1 VSSRGCVGTVGGAG
15 DIGASLRRRLAA
27 PALAAPLI
35 GAALCSSAAAQQPPP
50 VSAYPSPGTLS
61 ASPGSQVSFRGRPAG
76 ELGAIEVTG
85 SKTGRHAGE
94 LRAHPDGQGAS
105 FVPRKRFR
113 GGETVTVRTD
123 LAIHN
128 ATAGDFRF
136 RIARVPG
143 TVRLSAVPFGP
154 PVRGKRRRFR
164 SRPDLLP
171 PLVKSRLNAGA
182 SPGYVVLGP
191 RPRLPG
197 QAGPMIVDGNGET
210 VYFRPLGGRTEVADV
225 RVQRY
230 QGRPVLTWWQG
241 RSRQGIGYGHFVILD
256 ETYRVV
262 KRVQAGNGYRGD
274 LHEFLITPRNTA
286 VLINYPVVRVDLS
299 SVGGSPR
306 GRIVDSVIQEI
317 DLETGLVLF
326 EWHSF
331 GNVAIKDSF
340 APLQPSFRVPYDYF
354 HANSVDVDADGDF
367 LVSARNTWGVY
378 KIDRETGRIVWT
390 LGGKR
395 STFKLGRGMRFAW
408 QHDARRRPDGTLS
421 LFDNSAPPGP
431 RKRSRALVVGLDETN
446 RTATLLGTREHPRRL
461 RGAIMGNAQTLD
473 NGNVM
478 VGWGSQRY
486 FSEFAADGRL
496 VWDAHLSLGFDTYR
510 AYRANWTGR
519 PHTVPR
525 AAGVKRRGGGMSVYA
540 SWNGATEV
548 ASWDVLAGPRPDALQ
563 QVASSPRRG
572 FETVIGIAARAAYV
586 AVRAKDAAGQA
597 LATSPTRRVS
607 G

>member
-1 VSSRGCVGTVGGAG
+1 VMSKAFRAGEKVTVSTDRQVVGASNGDFSFTIGESTGRKNRRVESPRIGKGTVQAYATRQ
-15 DIGASLRRRLAA
+15 DIT
-27 PALAAPLI
+27 
-35 GAALCSSAAAQQPPP
+35 PPS
-50 VSAYPSPGTLS
+50 VTISTNKPGT
-61 ASPGSQVSFRGRPAG
+61 APGLIFLAPKAGRGQ
-76 ELGAIEVTG
+76 
-85 SKTGRHAGE
+85 
-94 LRAHPDGQGAS
+94 D
-105 FVPRKRFR
+105 
-113 GGETVTVRTD
+113 
-123 LAIHN
+123 
-128 ATAGDFRF
+128 
-136 RIARVPG
+136 
-143 TVRLSAVPFGP
+143 
-154 PVRGKRRRFR
+154 
-164 SRPDLLP
+164 
-171 PLVKSRLNAGA
+171 
-182 SPGYVVLGP
+182 
-191 RPRLPG
+191 
-197 QAGPMIVDGNGET
+197 GPMIIDNSGDLVW
-210 VYFRPLGGRTEVADV
+210 FRPMQGKIAADF
-225 RVQRY
+225 RAQTLD
-230 QGRPVLTWWQG
+230 GRPVLTWWEGQLYG
-241 RSRQGIGYGHFVILD
+241 GDGDGIGRVLD
-256 ETYRVV
+256 TSYKPVAIVR
-262 KRVQAGNGYRGD
+262 AGNGYSFD
-274 LHEFLITPRNTA
+274 LHEFTITPRNTA
-286 VLINYPVVRVDLS
+286 LVLAYERYKRDLRPWGGRKDARVVDN
-299 SVGGSPR
+299 
-306 GRIVDSVIQEI
+306 IVQEI
-317 DLETGLVLF
+317 DLKTGLVLF

-395 STFKLGRGMRFAW
+395 STFKLGPGMRFAW

-461 RGAIMGNAQTLD
+461 RGAIMGNAQTLA
-473 NGNVM
+473 NGNIM

-525 AAGVKRRGGGMSVYA
+525 AAGVRRRGGGMNVYA

-563 QVASSPRRG
+563 QVATSPRRG
-572 FETVIGIAARAAYV
+572 FETVVGIAARAAYV